1 MPLEVGLL
9 RALFKQAA
17 LCAVG
22 IAIKVG
28 ALSQQDNISRTVCG
42 QGCPQ
47 RAYMDVYTACP
58 ALCPADSRRRNHEI
72 NLTLEKSPEQA
83 GTVAAG
89 TVEIL

>member
-1 MPLEVGLL
+1 
-9 RALFKQAA
+9 
-17 LCAVG
+17 
-22 IAIKVG
+22 
-28 ALSQQDNISRTVCG
+28 LSQQDNISRTVCG

-58 ALCPADSRRRNHEI
+58 ALCPADSRRRNHEET
-72 NLTLEKSPEQA
+72 NPALEKSPEQA